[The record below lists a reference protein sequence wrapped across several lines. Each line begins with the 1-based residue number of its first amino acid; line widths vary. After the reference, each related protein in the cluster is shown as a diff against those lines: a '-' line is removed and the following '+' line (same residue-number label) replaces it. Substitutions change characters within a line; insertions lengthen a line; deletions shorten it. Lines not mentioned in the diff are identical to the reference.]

1 MCLSNKD
8 EEKLKVFERTIIRRT
23 VGQKKNRRGVQRN
36 KGNKCYI
43 RRRNIAKII

>member
-23 VGQKKNRRGVQRN
+23 VGQKKIGEEYREQ
-36 KGNKCYI
+36 GNKCYI